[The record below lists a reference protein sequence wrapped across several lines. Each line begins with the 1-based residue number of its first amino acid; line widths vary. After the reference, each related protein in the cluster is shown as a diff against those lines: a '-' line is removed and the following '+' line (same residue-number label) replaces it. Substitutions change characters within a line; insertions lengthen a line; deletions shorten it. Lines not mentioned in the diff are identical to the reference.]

1 MDYPPLQHSMCFS
14 VAGRSVRRN
23 FDERGPLI
31 SQIRRSAA
39 SQEKKP
45 WLREKFTNFAAI
57 FPEYYV

>member
-1 MDYPPLQHSMCFS
+1 MCFS